1 MKGLPGFVS
10 HADPT
15 SLLLLVQHSAL
26 FKCKL
31 QSQGPELCQ
40 EFVLDILKQPEGTSF
55 HNTQPIYFWLQNNFC
70 SHTDSVLVNPMS

>member
-1 MKGLPGFVS
+1 MITQHCCLTWLYDEGLARVVS

-15 SLLLLVQHSAL
+15 SLLSLVQHSAL
-26 FKCKL
+26 FKVQSKL

-55 HNTQPIYFWLQNNFC
+55 HNTQPIYF
-70 SHTDSVLVNPMS
+70 